1 MSTSQTLALIGF
13 PSNEMSAFKALF
25 RLAARTG
32 TGYVLVDQVQ
42 EAEIILA
49 DADDAETVRRLWGIQ
64 PRARVLLIGPSDHG
78 TGWLVQRRPIQ
89 LLTVLDAVRAL
100 GAAPAPA
107 QAGAPAPAPAAGF
120 APTMPFEPSTQPPA
134 TTEAGPLWDGEPA
147 SVPPAFAATE
157 PFAPLEM
164 PRAAAGPDSAGFA
177 PTQPYSSKFPPTQ
190 PYTSGF
196 PATEPH
202 DGADADVSALRAVF
216 ANSMPA
222 PIDTID
228 PASIALWREA
238 RRVKSAPVPLSAAA
252 PTPPPAPPPL
262 PAALPTPGQSRLPAA
277 HPPAPAVASTL
288 ANDDVLVVDAGDNS
302 RRTLEQ
308 YLHQHGFRANLVR
321 SGVEATDQLATH
333 SYRLVF
339 VNEPVAGTSVF
350 RVCRAVRRQA
360 NADGS
365 RPIVVMVL
373 SSRRGWWDR
382 WRARLAGCDVC
393 LVRPFS
399 EGVLAAVLTR
409 FFGAVRRA

>member
-13 PSNEMSAFKALF
+13 PPNEMSAFKALF

-32 TGYVLVDQVQ
+32 TGYVLVDQAQ

-49 DADDAETVRRLWGIQ
+49 NADDAETVRRLWGLQ
-64 PRARVLLIGPSDHG
+64 PQARVLLIGPSDHG

-107 QAGAPAPAPAAGF
+107 QAGAPAAAF
-120 APTMPFEPSTQPPA
+120 APTQPFEPSTQPPA
-134 TTEAGPLWDGEPA
+134 TTEAGPLWDGEPT

-157 PFAPLEM
+157 PFAPLET
-164 PRAAAGPDSAGFA
+164 PGTAAGPDSAGFA
-177 PTQPYSSKFPPTQ
+177 PTEPYSSKFPPTQ

-196 PATEPH
+196 PATEPFAAG
-202 DGADADVSALRAVF
+202 DDLQALRAVL
-216 ANSMPA
+216 ANAMPPVA
-222 PIDTID
+222 EAVD

-238 RRVKSAPVPLSAAA
+238 RRVKSAPMPLSVDA
-252 PTPPPAPPPL
+252 PIPPPPAHVTPVE
-262 PAALPTPGQSRLPAA
+262 PAALPPRESRLPAA
-277 HPPAPAVASTL
+277 HPPAPAVASTI
-288 ANDDVLVVDAGDNS
+288 AGDDVLVVDAGDNS
-302 RRTLEQ
+302 RRTLER

-339 VNEPVAGTSVF
+339 VNEPVAGGGIF
-350 RVCRAVRRQA
+350 RVCRAVRRRG

-365 RPIVVMVL
+365 RPTVVMVL

-393 LVRPFS
+393 LVRPFDES
-399 EGVLAAVLTR
+399 VLAAVLTR
-409 FFGAVRRA
+409 FFGAARRA